1 MNLKRY
7 FTLRKIALYK
17 FLGKFIPYFKNKI
30 MTNNIRICDL
40 LTQKIQLLL
49 MGDVNNTLKIEITSI
64 IKEVDNSLVI
74 RVYFANSHKRSI
86 FINFNVDV
94 VDYTLK
100 SHTIDWSNYIMDSD
114 LKIHE
119 QFNTEL
125 MYLAKELSN
134 IDKISKI

>member
-1 MNLKRY
+1 MISKRY

-30 MTNNIRICDL
+30 MVNNTRICDL
-40 LTQKIQLLL
+40 LTQKIQILL

-64 IKEVDNSLVI
+64 IKEVNDSLLI
-74 RVYFANSHKRSI
+74 RVYFANYHKRSI

-100 SHTIDWSNYIMDSD
+100 SYTIDWSNYIMDSD